1 MRGYDVIHEL
11 YYGNISP
18 NERGFRSDSIFG
30 VAMDALSAHEEWL
43 NEHLPPEEKKR
54 FEELMSCHSTIVNT
68 MGYESFRSGLQLG
81 VMLIMDAVSENNGVF
96 YDL

>member
-30 VAMDALSAHEEWL
+30 VAMEALTTHETWL
-43 NEHLPPEEKKR
+43 NERLNPDQKKR
-54 FEELMSCHSTIVNT
+54 FEELMSCHSTIIDT
-68 MGYESFRSGLQLG
+68 MGYESFRAGFQLG
-81 VMLIMDAVSENNGVF
+81 VMLIMDAVSENNGAL
-96 YDL
+96 YDF

>member
-1 MRGYDVIHEL
+1 MKGYDVIHEL

-30 VAMDALSAHEEWL
+30 VAMEALFTHEEWL
-43 NEHLPPEEKKR
+43 NEHLALEEKKR

-68 MGYESFRSGLQLG
+68 MGYESFRAGLQLG
-81 VMLIMDAVSENNGVF
+81 IMLIMDAVSENNGAF